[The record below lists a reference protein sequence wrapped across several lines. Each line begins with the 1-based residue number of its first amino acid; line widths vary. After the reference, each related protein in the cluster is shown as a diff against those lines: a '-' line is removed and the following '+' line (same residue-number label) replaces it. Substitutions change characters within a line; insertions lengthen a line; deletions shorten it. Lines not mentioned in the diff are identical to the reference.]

1 MDREGVFK
9 FTDFLSYFMIFNC
22 MYNLVDYQ
30 VISLYIKLMQYEW
43 DENKRLA
50 NLVRHKVDF
59 TDAVNFEWDT
69 ALETIDD
76 RFDYGEERWVAL
88 GFIGTRLHVLV
99 YTFRAAKIRIISL
112 RKATK
117 RERLYYEKQT

>member
-1 MDREGVFK
+1 
-9 FTDFLSYFMIFNC
+9 

>member
-1 MDREGVFK
+1 
-9 FTDFLSYFMIFNC
+9 
-22 MYNLVDYQ
+22 
-30 VISLYIKLMQYEW
+30 MQYEW

-59 TDAVNFEWDT
+59 ADTIDSEWDT

-88 GFIGTRLHVLV
+88 GFIGNKLHVMV
-99 YTFRAAKIRIISL
+99 YIFRAPKIRIISL
-112 RKATK
+112 RKANK
-117 RERLYYEKQT
+117 RERMYYEKQS